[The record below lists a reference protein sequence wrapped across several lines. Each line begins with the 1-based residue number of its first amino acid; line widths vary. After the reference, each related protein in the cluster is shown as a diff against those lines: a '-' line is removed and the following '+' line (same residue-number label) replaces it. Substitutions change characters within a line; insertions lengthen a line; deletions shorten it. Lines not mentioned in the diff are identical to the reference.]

1 MDAQPH
7 GELLHLQALTLLR
20 TRILQIIV
28 LLDRL
33 LQVSED
39 VARLAIIEG
48 RSEVRNQTP
57 IRAALGHHTLPDITY
72 RIIIEVGIRCDKCF
86 PPITCAEGYL
96 LTWRELQA
104 PVCTEV
110 HQGISPKDVARP
122 QVRIDIR
129 IGRRRGYTVDDLE
142 VIIPNSSYGLRK

>member
-1 MDAQPH
+1 MDAQAYS
-7 GELLHLQALTLLR
+7 ELLHLQALTLLSL
-20 TRILQIIV
+20 RILEIIV

-33 LQVSED
+33 LQVGED

-72 RIIIEVGIRCDKCF
+72 RIIIEVGIWCDKCF
-86 PPITCAEGYL
+86 TPITCAESYL

-110 HQGISPKDVARP
+110 HQGIRSKDVACP

>member
-1 MDAQPH
+1 MDAQPYS
-7 GELLHLQALTLLR
+7 ELLHLQALTLLR

-57 IRAALGHHTLPDITY
+57 IRATLGHHTLPDITY
-72 RIIIEVGIRCDKCF
+72 RIIIEVGIWCDKCF

-96 LTWRELQA
+96 LAWRELQA
-104 PVCTEV
+104 PVRTEV

-129 IGRRRGYTVDDLE
+129 IGRRRGHTVDDLE